1 MVKVSLIGLNNID
14 YNFIN
19 LIEFTSLSGFKNK
32 LPKLSTIILNNSE
45 KINNLYCDAQPFDYI

>member
-32 LPKLSTIILNNSE
+32 LPKLSTII
-45 KINNLYCDAQPFDYI
+45 P